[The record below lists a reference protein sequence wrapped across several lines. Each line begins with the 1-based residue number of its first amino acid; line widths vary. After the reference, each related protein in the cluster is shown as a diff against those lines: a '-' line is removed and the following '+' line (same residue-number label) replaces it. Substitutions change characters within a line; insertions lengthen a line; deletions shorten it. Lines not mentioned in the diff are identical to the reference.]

1 MPTTVEVEDS
11 MTPPLPRTQASL
23 VSLRRAAVLALMS
36 FLPTACASWRAVPA
50 SEVAR
55 GKERVDGVELRFRLP
70 GDQARWHLQ
79 VERVVLPYVEG
90 VAWTEGP
97 PSPPPPSDPF
107 ATGASRAEEAAE
119 ARGAGSEA
127 VPPSARRVD
136 LRLLEEV
143 EIYSPGRGVAQVLL
157 ITVAAFVLL
166 VATASWT
173 MDFND
178 QPASAWS
185 PAPRR

>member
-1 MPTTVEVEDS
+1 
-11 MTPPLPRTQASL
+11 MTPPPQRTEASP

-50 SEVAR
+50 AEVAR
-55 GKERVDGVELRFRLP
+55 GKEQVDDVELRFRLP
-70 GDQARWHLQ
+70 GDQRRWHLQ

-107 ATGASRAEEAAE
+107 APGASRAEEAAE
-119 ARGAGSEA
+119 ARGAGSDA
-127 VPPSARRVD
+127 VPPSVRRVD
-136 LRLLEEV
+136 LRQLEEV
-143 EIYSPGRGVAQVLL
+143 EIYSPGRGVAQVIL
-157 ITVAAFVLL
+157 ITVAALVLL
-166 VATASWT
+166 FVTSSWK

-178 QPASAWS
+178 HPASAWG
-185 PAPRR
+185 PAPGR